1 MPLQPG
7 TTLGSYQI
15 TAKIGQGGMGVVY
28 RARDTT
34 LDRDVALKMFPSEI
48 VGSGFSRAVSARG
61 REQDARDVR
70 APALAHRAYSGP
82 ICVLEF
88 RVVGRRYRGFL
99 WKLIHATQP
108 WRRELRS

>member
-48 VGSGFSRAVSARG
+48 VDPDFLERFQREGASRTPG
-61 REQDARDVR
+61 TCGHRERTLYPRWQ
-70 APALAHRAYSGP
+70 
-82 ICVLEF
+82 
-88 RVVGRRYRGFL
+88 
-99 WKLIHATQP
+99 
-108 WRRELRS
+108 